1 MRIAFRL
8 KLEAEASAE
17 DIIAFCRANLAYFKA
32 PQTVIFGQRP
42 KSSTGKIQK
51 FLLRERTK
59 QG

>member
-1 MRIAFRL
+1 M

-17 DIIAFCRANLAYFKA
+17 NMIAFGRVHFAYFKA
-32 PQTVIFGQRP
+32 PRTVIFGPLP
-42 KSSTGKIQK
+42 KTSIGKIQK